1 MPISGKSGDTALYWP
16 TWERRKVAMKRIL
29 FLCSAF
35 VLAGILRAQTSPMV
49 LVLRGGTLV
58 DVKSGNE
65 ISDSIIVTRGEQ
77 IEQVGSGNTGIPN
90 DAQIIDTKGKWI
102 IPGLI
107 DSHAH
112 AENPDET
119 PFSLYLANG
128 VTTIRNPG
136 GNITVLRLTRDRL
149 LRGDLIGPRLFFSG
163 PLLDGM
169 PPVWPDLSLL
179 VDTPQRARSAVNFL
193 ADQGADFVK
202 VYNNVKEP
210 ELRAII
216 ETAKERGLPVAGH
229 IPRSMTMTHAIEL
242 GMTRLEHIRV
252 TGREM
257 LSLDEAEKIDPL
269 PLGRREPLL
278 WQRFDLQSEK
288 MHVLVQR
295 LAQSKIF
302 LDPTLVTA
310 EETEVPNLDADRNDP
325 NNQYLSPKVV
335 EQAVNFQS
343 PIYELPADLQS
354 AGVEAF
360 HKQEK
365 FVGMC
370 NRAGVKIIAGTDGPG
385 IGRLLPGFGLH
396 RELELLVASG
406 LSPLQALRAA
416 TLTAAE
422 ALGKDDRLGTVE
434 PGKLADMVVLDADPL
449 QKIQNLRKIH
459 LVVQGGKPYERDA
472 LLQQARSQA
481 SKKP

>member
-1 MPISGKSGDTALYWP
+1 MA
-16 TWERRKVAMKRIL
+16 EVVMKRML
-29 FLCSAF
+29 FLFLA
-35 VLAGILRAQTSPMV
+35 VLLSGLLKAQTNPTV

-58 DVKSGNE
+58 DVASGKE
-65 ISDSIIVTRGEQ
+65 ISDSTIVMQGNRIEQ
-77 IEQVGSGNTGIPN
+77 IGSGNRAIPEG
-90 DAQIIDTKGKWI
+90 AQIIDAKGKWI

-136 GNITVLRLTRDRL
+136 GNLTVLRLTRERL
-149 LRGDLIGPRLFFSG
+149 LRGELVGPRLFFSG
-163 PLLDGM
+163 PLLDGI
-169 PPVWPDLSLL
+169 PPVWPDMSLL
-179 VDTPQRARSAVNFL
+179 VDTAQRARSAVNFL
-193 ADQGADFVK
+193 ADQGVDFVK

-210 ELRAII
+210 ELRAVI

-229 IPRSMTMTHAIEL
+229 IPRSMTMTRAVEL

-257 LSLDEAEKIDPL
+257 LSPGEADEIDPL

-288 MHVLVQR
+288 MQALVQR

-302 LDPTLVTA
+302 LDPTLVIA
-310 EETEVPNLDADRNDP
+310 EETEVPNLDADKNDP
-325 NNQYLSPKVV
+325 NNQYLSPEVV
-335 EQAVNFQS
+335 QRYVNLKS
-343 PIYELPADLQS
+343 PIYELPAELQA
-354 AGVEAF
+354 AGLEAF

-385 IGRLLPGFGLH
+385 IGSLLPGFGLH
-396 RELELLVASG
+396 RELELLVESG

-416 TLTAAE
+416 SLTAAE
-422 ALGKDDRLGTVE
+422 ALDKDDRLGTVQA
-434 PGKLADMVVLDADPL
+434 GKLADLVVLDADPL
-449 QKIQNLRKIH
+449 QEIRNLRKIH
-459 LVVQGGKPYERDA
+459 LVVQQGKTYAPDV

-481 SKKP
+481 NK

>member
-1 MPISGKSGDTALYWP
+1 
-16 TWERRKVAMKRIL
+16 MKRVV
-29 FLCSAF
+29 FLPFAF
-35 VLAGILRAQTSPMV
+35 LLAGILRAQTSPTV

-58 DVKSGNE
+58 NVASGKE
-65 ISDSIIVTRGEQ
+65 ISDSVIVMRGER
-77 IEQVGSGNTGIPN
+77 IEQVGSGNTGIP
-90 DAQIIDTKGKWI
+90 DGAQIIDAKGKWI

-112 AENPDET
+112 AENPDDT
-119 PFSLYLANG
+119 PFSLYLTNG

-136 GNITVLRLTRDRL
+136 GNITVLRLTRERL
-149 LRGDLIGPRLFFSG
+149 LRGELIGPRLFFSG
-163 PLLDGM
+163 PLLDGV

-193 ADQGADFVK
+193 ADQGVDFVK

-216 ETAKERGLPVAGH
+216 ETAKELELPVAGH

-257 LSLDEAEKIDPL
+257 LSLDEAQKIDLL
-269 PLGRREPLL
+269 PLGSREPLL

-288 MHVLVQR
+288 MRALVQR
-295 LAQSKIF
+295 LARSKIF
-302 LDPTLVTA
+302 LDPTLVAA
-310 EETEVPNLDADRNDP
+310 EVTEVPTLDADRNDP
-325 NNQYLSPKVV
+325 NNQYLSPTVV
-335 EQAVNFQS
+335 ERYVNFKS
-343 PIYELPADLQS
+343 PLYELPPDLQA
-354 AGVEAF
+354 AGAEAF

-385 IGRLLPGFGLH
+385 IGSLLPGFGLH

-422 ALGKDDRLGTVE
+422 ALGKEDRLGTIE
-434 PGKLADMVVLDADPL
+434 PGKFADMVVLNADPL
-449 QKIQNLRKIH
+449 QEIQNLRKIY
-459 LVVQGGKPYERDA
+459 LVVQGGKTYAPDA

-481 SKKP
+481 NKQP

>member
-1 MPISGKSGDTALYWP
+1 
-16 TWERRKVAMKRIL
+16 MKCMSFL
-29 FLCSAF
+29 FLAF
-35 VLAGILRAQTSPMV
+35 ILSGLMRSETNPTV

-58 DVKSGNE
+58 DVATGEESP
-65 ISDSIIVTRGEQ
+65 DSTIVMRGER
-77 IEQVGSGNTGIPN
+77 IEQIGSGNRAIPQG
-90 DAQIIDTKGKWI
+90 AQIIDARGKWI

-112 AENPDET
+112 AENPEET

-136 GNITVLRLTRDRL
+136 GNITVLRLTRERL
-149 LRGDLIGPRLFFSG
+149 IRGELSGPRLFFSG
-163 PLLDGM
+163 PLLDGI
-169 PPVWPDLSLL
+169 PPVWPDMSLL

-193 ADQGADFVK
+193 ADQGVDFVK
-202 VYNNVKEP
+202 VYNNVREP

-216 ETAKERGLPVAGH
+216 ETAKDRGLPVAGH
-229 IPRSMTMTHAIEL
+229 IPRSMTMTHAVEL

-257 LSLDEAEKIDPL
+257 LSPDEADEIDPL

-288 MHVLVQR
+288 MQALVRR
-295 LAQSKIF
+295 LARSRIF
-302 LDPTLVTA
+302 LDPTLVIA
-310 EETEVPNLDADRNDP
+310 EDTEVPSLDADRNDP

-335 EQAVNFQS
+335 ERYVNLKS
-343 PIYELPADLQS
+343 PIYELPAELQA
-354 AGVEAF
+354 AGLEAF

-385 IGRLLPGFGLH
+385 IGSLLPGFGLH
-396 RELELLVASG
+396 RELELLVESG

-416 TLTAAE
+416 SLTGAE

-434 PGKLADMVVLDADPL
+434 PGKFADMVVLDADPL
-449 QKIQNLRKIH
+449 LEIQNLKKIH
-459 LVVQGGKPYERDA
+459 SVVQGGKIYAPDA

-481 SKKP
+481 NKKP

>member
-1 MPISGKSGDTALYWP
+1 
-16 TWERRKVAMKRIL
+16 MKRVV
-29 FLCSAF
+29 FLPFAF
-35 VLAGILRAQTSPMV
+35 LLAGILRAQTSPTV

-58 DVKSGNE
+58 NVASGKE
-65 ISDSIIVTRGEQ
+65 ISDSVIVMRGER
-77 IEQVGSGNTGIPN
+77 IEQVGSGNTGIP
-90 DAQIIDTKGKWI
+90 DGAQIIDAKGKWI

-112 AENPDET
+112 AENPDDT
-119 PFSLYLANG
+119 PFSLYLTNG

-136 GNITVLRLTRDRL
+136 GNITVLRLTRERL
-149 LRGDLIGPRLFFSG
+149 LRGELIGPRLFFSG
-163 PLLDGM
+163 PLLDGV

-193 ADQGADFVK
+193 ADQGVDFVK

-210 ELRAII
+210 ELRAIV
-216 ETAKERGLPVAGH
+216 ETAKELELPVAGH

-257 LSLDEAEKIDPL
+257 LSLDEAEKIDLL
-269 PLGRREPLL
+269 PLGSREPLL

-288 MHVLVQR
+288 MRALVQR
-295 LAQSKIF
+295 LARSKIF
-302 LDPTLVTA
+302 LDPTLVAA
-310 EETEVPNLDADRNDP
+310 EVTEVPTLDADRNDP
-325 NNQYLSPKVV
+325 NNQYLSPTVV
-335 EQAVNFQS
+335 ERYVNFKS
-343 PIYELPADLQS
+343 PLYELPPDLQA
-354 AGVEAF
+354 AGAEAF

-385 IGRLLPGFGLH
+385 IGSLLPGFGLH

-422 ALGKDDRLGTVE
+422 ALGKEDRLGTIE
-434 PGKLADMVVLDADPL
+434 PGKFADMVVLNADPL
-449 QKIQNLRKIH
+449 QEIQNLRKIY
-459 LVVQGGKPYERDA
+459 LVVQGGKTYAPDA

-481 SKKP
+481 NKKP

>member
-1 MPISGKSGDTALYWP
+1 
-16 TWERRKVAMKRIL
+16 MKRMAFLL
-29 FLCSAF
+29 FVF
-35 VLAGILRAQTSPMV
+35 VLAGMLRGQTSPTA

-58 DVKSGNE
+58 NVASGKK
-65 ISDSIIVTRGEQ
+65 ISDSVIVIRGEQ
-77 IEQVGSGNTGIPN
+77 IEEVGSGNTAIPEG
-90 DAQIIDTKGKWI
+90 AQIIDTKGEWI

-149 LRGDLIGPRLFFSG
+149 SRGELIGPRLFFSG

-169 PPVWPDLSLL
+169 PPVWPEMSLL
-179 VDTPQRARSAVNFL
+179 VDTPERARSAVNFL
-193 ADQGADFVK
+193 ADEGADFVK

-216 ETAKERGLPVAGH
+216 AAAKERGLPVAGH
-229 IPRSMTMTHAIEL
+229 IPRSMTMTRAVEL
-242 GMTRLEHIRV
+242 GMTRLEHIRI

-288 MHVLVQR
+288 MQALVQR

-302 LDPTLVTA
+302 LDPTLVIA
-310 EETEVPNLDADRNDP
+310 EETEVPNPDADRNDP
-325 NNQYLSPKVV
+325 NNKYLLATVV
-335 EQAVNFQS
+335 ERYVNFKS
-343 PIYELPADLQS
+343 PLYDLPADLQA

-360 HKQEK
+360 DKQEK

-385 IGRLLPGFGLH
+385 IGVLLPGFGLH

-422 ALGKDDRLGTVE
+422 ALGKEDRLGTVE
-434 PGKLADMVVLDADPL
+434 PGKLADIVILDADPL
-449 QKIQNLRKIH
+449 LEIHNLRKIH
-459 LVVQGGKPYERDA
+459 LVVQAGKTYEPDA
-472 LLQQARSQA
+472 LLQQAQSQA
-481 SKKP
+481 NKKP

>member
-1 MPISGKSGDTALYWP
+1 
-16 TWERRKVAMKRIL
+16 MKRMV
-29 FLCSAF
+29 FLCFAF
-35 VLAGILRAQTSPMV
+35 VLAGISTAQTSRGG
-49 LVLRGGTLV
+49 LVVRGGTLV
-58 DVKSGNE
+58 DVASGKE
-65 ISDSIIVTRGEQ
+65 ISDSIIVIRGEQ
-77 IEQVGSGNTGIPN
+77 IEQVGSGNTGIPEG
-90 DAQIIDTKGKWI
+90 AQIIDAKGKWI

-119 PFSLYLANG
+119 PFGLYLANG

-136 GNITVLRLTRDRL
+136 GNITVLRLTRERL
-149 LRGDLIGPRLFFSG
+149 LRGELIGPRLFFSG
-163 PLLDGM
+163 PLLDGL
-169 PPVWPDLSLL
+169 PPVWPDMSLL
-179 VDTPQRARSAVNFL
+179 VDTPQQARSAVNFL
-193 ADQGADFVK
+193 ADQGVDFVK
-202 VYNNVKEP
+202 VYNNLREP

-216 ETAKERGLPVAGH
+216 ETAKERRLPVAGH
-229 IPRSMTMTHAIEL
+229 IPRSMTMTHAVEL

-288 MHVLVQR
+288 MHALVQR
-295 LAQSKIF
+295 LAESKIF
-302 LDPTLVTA
+302 LDPTLVIA
-310 EETEVPNLDADRNDP
+310 EETEVPNLDADKNDP
-325 NNQYLSPKVV
+325 DNQYLPPTVV
-335 EQAVNFQS
+335 ARYVSFKS
-343 PIYELPADLQS
+343 PIYELPADLQA
-354 AGVEAF
+354 AGLEAF

-370 NRAGVKIIAGTDGPG
+370 NQAGVKIIAGTDGPG
-385 IGRLLPGFGLH
+385 IGSLLPGFGLH

-422 ALGKDDRLGTVE
+422 ALGKDDQLGTVAR
-434 PGKLADMVVLDADPL
+434 GKLADMVVLDADPL
-449 QKIQNLRKIH
+449 QEIQNLRKIH
-459 LVVQGGKPYERDA
+459 LVVQGGKTYDRDA
-472 LLQQARSQA
+472 LLQQARSEA
-481 SKKP
+481 NKKQ

>member
-1 MPISGKSGDTALYWP
+1 
-16 TWERRKVAMKRIL
+16 MKCPL
-29 FLCSAF
+29 FLFLAF
-35 VLAGILRAQTSPMV
+35 MLSGLLRSETNPTV

-58 DVKSGNE
+58 DVTTGEES
-65 ISDSIIVTRGEQ
+65 SDSTIVMRGER
-77 IEQVGSGNTGIPN
+77 IEQIGSGNRAIPQG
-90 DAQIIDTKGKWI
+90 AQIIDATGKWI

-112 AENPDET
+112 AENPEET

-136 GNITVLRLTRDRL
+136 GNITVLRLTRERL
-149 LRGDLIGPRLFFSG
+149 IRGELSGPRLFFSG
-163 PLLDGM
+163 PLLDGN
-169 PPVWPDLSLL
+169 PPVWPDMSLL

-202 VYNNVKEP
+202 VYNNVREP

-216 ETAKERGLPVAGH
+216 ETAKDRGLPVAGH
-229 IPRSMTMTHAIEL
+229 IPRSMTMTHAVEL

-257 LSLDEAEKIDPL
+257 LSPDEADEIDPL

-288 MHVLVQR
+288 MQALVRR
-295 LAQSKIF
+295 LAQSRIF
-302 LDPTLVTA
+302 LDPTLVIA
-310 EETEVPNLDADRNDP
+310 EDTEVPSLDADKNDP

-335 EQAVNFQS
+335 ERYVNLKS
-343 PIYELPADLQS
+343 PIYELPAELQA
-354 AGVEAF
+354 AGLEAF

-385 IGRLLPGFGLH
+385 IGSLLPGFGLH
-396 RELELLVASG
+396 RELELLVESG

-416 TLTAAE
+416 SLTGAE

-434 PGKLADMVVLDADPL
+434 PGKFADMVVLDADPL
-449 QKIQNLRKIH
+449 QEIQNLKKIH
-459 LVVQGGKPYERDA
+459 LVVQGGKMYAPDA

-481 SKKP
+481 NKKP

>member
-1 MPISGKSGDTALYWP
+1 
-16 TWERRKVAMKRIL
+16 MKRRL
-29 FLCSAF
+29 FLSFAF
-35 VLAGILRAQTSPMV
+35 MVSGLLRAQTSSAV
-49 LVLRGGTLV
+49 LVLRGGTMV
-58 DVKSGNE
+58 DVASGKE
-65 ISDSIIVTRGEQ
+65 ISDSVIVMRSER
-77 IEQVGSGNTGIPN
+77 IEQVGPGNMAIPER
-90 DAQIIDTKGKWI
+90 AHIIDVKGKWI

-119 PFSLYLANG
+119 PFVLYLASG

-136 GNITVLRLTRDRL
+136 GNITQLRLTRERL
-149 LRGDLIGPRLFFSG
+149 LRGELVGPRLFFSG
-163 PLLDGM
+163 PLLDGN
-169 PPVWPDLSLL
+169 PPVWPDMSLL
-179 VDTPQRARSAVNFL
+179 IDTPQRARSAVNFL
-193 ADQGADFVK
+193 ADQGVDFVK

-229 IPRSMTMTHAIEL
+229 IPRSMTMTHAVEM

-288 MHVLVQR
+288 MQALVQL
-295 LAQSKIF
+295 LAQSKVF
-302 LDPTLVTA
+302 LDPTLIIA
-310 EETEVPNLDADRNDP
+310 EETEVPNLDADKNDP
-325 NNQYLSPKVV
+325 NNQYLSPTVV
-335 EQAVNFQS
+335 ERYGNFKS
-343 PIYELPADLQS
+343 PLYELPAGLQT
-354 AGVEAF
+354 AALEAF

-370 NRAGVKIIAGTDGPG
+370 NRAGVKIVAGTDGPG
-385 IGRLLPGFGLH
+385 IGSLLPGFGLH
-396 RELELLVASG
+396 RELELLVESG
-406 LSPLQALRAA
+406 LSPLQALHAA

-422 ALGKDDRLGTVE
+422 ALGKDDRLGTIE
-434 PGKLADMVVLDADPL
+434 PGKFADMVVLDADPL
-449 QKIQNLRKIH
+449 QDIQNLRKIH
-459 LVVQGGKPYERDA
+459 LVVQGGKTYEREA

-481 SKKP
+481 NKKP

>member
-1 MPISGKSGDTALYWP
+1 
-16 TWERRKVAMKRIL
+16 MKCML
-29 FLCSAF
+29 FLFLAF
-35 VLAGILRAQTSPMV
+35 ILSGLLRSETNPTV

-58 DVKSGNE
+58 DVATGEES
-65 ISDSIIVTRGEQ
+65 SDSTIVMRGER
-77 IEQVGSGNTGIPN
+77 IEQIGSGNRAIPEG
-90 DAQIIDTKGKWI
+90 ARIIDARGKWI

-112 AENPDET
+112 AENPEET

-136 GNITVLRLTRDRL
+136 GNITVLRLTRERL
-149 LRGDLIGPRLFFSG
+149 IRGEISGPRLFFSG
-163 PLLDGM
+163 PLLDGI
-169 PPVWPDLSLL
+169 PPVWPDMSLL
-179 VDTPQRARSAVNFL
+179 VDTPQRASSAVNFL
-193 ADQGADFVK
+193 ADQGVDFVK
-202 VYNNVKEP
+202 VYNNVREP

-216 ETAKERGLPVAGH
+216 ETAKDRGLPVAGH
-229 IPRSMTMTHAIEL
+229 IPRSMTMTHAVEL
-242 GMTRLEHIRV
+242 GMTGLEHIRV

-257 LSLDEAEKIDPL
+257 LSPDEADEIDPL

-288 MHVLVQR
+288 MQALVRR
-295 LAQSKIF
+295 LARSRIF
-302 LDPTLVTA
+302 LDPTLVIA
-310 EETEVPNLDADRNDP
+310 EDTEVPNLDADKNDP

-335 EQAVNFQS
+335 ERYVNLKS
-343 PIYELPADLQS
+343 PIYELPAELQA
-354 AGVEAF
+354 AGLEAF

-385 IGRLLPGFGLH
+385 IGSLLPGFGLH
-396 RELELLVASG
+396 RELELLVESG

-416 TLTAAE
+416 SLTGAE

-434 PGKLADMVVLDADPL
+434 PGKFADMVVLDADPL
-449 QKIQNLRKIH
+449 QEIQNLKKIH
-459 LVVQGGKPYERDA
+459 LVVQGGKIYAPDA

-481 SKKP
+481 NKKP

>member
-1 MPISGKSGDTALYWP
+1 
-16 TWERRKVAMKRIL
+16 MKPML
-29 FLCSAF
+29 FLFLAF
-35 VLAGILRAQTSPMV
+35 MLSGLLRAQTSPTA

-58 DVKSGNE
+58 DVASGKE
-65 ISDSIIVTRGEQ
+65 IPDSTIVMRGER
-77 IEQVGSGNTGIPN
+77 IEQVGSGNVAIP
-90 DAQIIDTKGKWI
+90 DGAQIIDAKGKWI

-136 GNITVLRLTRDRL
+136 GNITVLRLTRERL
-149 LRGDLIGPRLFFSG
+149 MRGELIGPRLFFSG
-163 PLLDGM
+163 PLLDGI
-169 PPVWPDLSLL
+169 PPVWPDMSLL

-193 ADQGADFVK
+193 ADQGVDFVK

-210 ELRAII
+210 ELKAII

-229 IPRSMTMTHAIEL
+229 IPRTMTMTRAVEL

-252 TGREM
+252 TGREI
-257 LSLDEAEKIDPL
+257 LNAAEADQIDPL

-288 MHVLVQR
+288 MHALVLR
-295 LAQSKIF
+295 LAQSKLF
-302 LDPTLVTA
+302 LDPTLVIA

-325 NNQYLSPKVV
+325 NNQYLSPEVV
-335 EQAVNFQS
+335 EQAVNMKS
-343 PIYELPADLQS
+343 PIYELPADLQA
-354 AGVEAF
+354 AGLEAF
-360 HKQEK
+360 QKQEK

-370 NRAGVKIIAGTDGPG
+370 NEAGVKIIAGTDGPG

-396 RELELLVASG
+396 QELELLVASG

-449 QKIQNLRKIH
+449 EQVQNLKKIH
-459 LVVQGGKPYERDA
+459 LVVQGGRTYEPDP
-472 LLQQARSQA
+472 LLRQARSQA
-481 SKKP
+481 NKKP

>member
-1 MPISGKSGDTALYWP
+1 
-16 TWERRKVAMKRIL
+16 MKRVV
-29 FLCSAF
+29 FLPFAF
-35 VLAGILRAQTSPMV
+35 LLAGILRAQTSPTV

-58 DVKSGNE
+58 NVASGKE
-65 ISDSIIVTRGEQ
+65 ISDSVIVMRGER
-77 IEQVGSGNTGIPN
+77 IEQVGSGNTGIP
-90 DAQIIDTKGKWI
+90 DGAQIIDAKGKWI

-112 AENPDET
+112 AENPDDT
-119 PFSLYLANG
+119 PFSLYLTNG

-136 GNITVLRLTRDRL
+136 GNITVLRLTRERL
-149 LRGDLIGPRLFFSG
+149 LRGELIGPRLFFSG
-163 PLLDGM
+163 PLLDGV

-193 ADQGADFVK
+193 ADQGVDFVK

-216 ETAKERGLPVAGH
+216 ETAKELELPVAGH

-257 LSLDEAEKIDPL
+257 LSLDEAQKIDLL
-269 PLGRREPLL
+269 PLGSREPLL

-288 MHVLVQR
+288 MRALVQR
-295 LAQSKIF
+295 LARSKIF
-302 LDPTLVTA
+302 LDPTLVVA
-310 EETEVPNLDADRNDP
+310 EVTEVPTLDADRNDP
-325 NNQYLSPKVV
+325 NNQYLSPTVV
-335 EQAVNFQS
+335 ERYVNFKS
-343 PIYELPADLQS
+343 PLYELPPDLQA
-354 AGVEAF
+354 AGAEAF

-385 IGRLLPGFGLH
+385 IGSLLPGFGLH

-422 ALGKDDRLGTVE
+422 ALGKEDRLGTIE
-434 PGKLADMVVLDADPL
+434 PGKFADMVVLNADPL
-449 QKIQNLRKIH
+449 QEIQNLRKIY
-459 LVVQGGKPYERDA
+459 LVVQGGKTYAPDA

-481 SKKP
+481 NKKP

>member
-1 MPISGKSGDTALYWP
+1 
-16 TWERRKVAMKRIL
+16 MKRVVVL
-29 FLCSAF
+29 CFAFL
-35 VLAGILRAQTSPMV
+35 LAGILRAQASPTV
-49 LVLRGGTLV
+49 LVLWGGTLV
-58 DVKSGNE
+58 DVASGKE
-65 ISDSIIVTRGEQ
+65 ISDSTIVMRGEQ
-77 IEQVGSGNTGIPN
+77 IEQVRSGNTDVPEG
-90 DAQIIDTKGKWI
+90 AQIVDVKGEWI

-112 AENPDET
+112 AENPDDT
-119 PFSLYLANG
+119 PFSLYLTNG

-136 GNITVLRLTRDRL
+136 GNITVLRLTRERL
-149 LRGDLIGPRLFFSG
+149 LRGELIGPRLFFSG
-163 PLLDGM
+163 PLLDGV

-193 ADQGADFVK
+193 ADQGVDFVK

-210 ELRAII
+210 ELRAIV
-216 ETAKERGLPVAGH
+216 ETAKELELPVAGH

-257 LSLDEAEKIDPL
+257 LSLDEAQKIDLL
-269 PLGRREPLL
+269 PLGSREPLL

-288 MHVLVQR
+288 MRALVQR
-295 LAQSKIF
+295 LARSKIF
-302 LDPTLVTA
+302 LDPTLVAA
-310 EETEVPNLDADRNDP
+310 EVTEVPTLDADRNDP
-325 NNQYLSPKVV
+325 NNQYLSPTVV
-335 EQAVNFQS
+335 ERYVNFKS
-343 PIYELPADLQS
+343 PLYELPPDLQA
-354 AGVEAF
+354 AGAEAF

-385 IGRLLPGFGLH
+385 IGSLLPGFGLH

-422 ALGKDDRLGTVE
+422 ALGKEDRLGTIE
-434 PGKLADMVVLDADPL
+434 PGKFADMVVLNADPL
-449 QKIQNLRKIH
+449 QEIQNLRKIY
-459 LVVQGGKPYERDA
+459 LVVQGGKTYAPDA

-481 SKKP
+481 NKKP

>member
-1 MPISGKSGDTALYWP
+1 
-16 TWERRKVAMKRIL
+16 MKRMV
-29 FLCSAF
+29 FLCFAL
-35 VLAGILRAQTSPMV
+35 VLAGILRAQTSPAV
-49 LVLRGGTLV
+49 LVVRGGTLV
-58 DVKSGNE
+58 DVASGKE
-65 ISDSIIVTRGEQ
+65 ISDSIIVIRGEQ
-77 IEQVGSGNTGIPN
+77 IEQVGSGNTGIPAG
-90 DAQIIDTKGKWI
+90 AQIIDAKGKWI

-136 GNITVLRLTRDRL
+136 GNITILRLTRERL
-149 LRGDLIGPRLFFSG
+149 LRGELIGPRLFFSG

-193 ADQGADFVK
+193 ADQGVDFVK

-216 ETAKERGLPVAGH
+216 EAAKERGLPVAGH
-229 IPRSMTMTHAIEL
+229 IPRSMTMTQAVEL
-242 GMTRLEHIRV
+242 GMTVLEHIRV

-257 LSLDEAEKIDPL
+257 LSLDEAEKIDHL
-269 PLGRREPLL
+269 SLGRREPLL

-288 MHVLVQR
+288 MQALVQR
-295 LAQSKIF
+295 LAESKIF
-302 LDPTLVTA
+302 LDPTLVIA
-310 EETEVPNLDADRNDP
+310 EVTEVPNLDADRNDP
-325 NNQYLSPKVV
+325 NNHYLSATVV
-335 EQAVNFQS
+335 ERAVNFKS
-343 PIYELPADLQS
+343 PIYELPADLQA

-385 IGRLLPGFGLH
+385 IGGLLPGFGLH

-416 TLTAAE
+416 TLSAAE

-434 PGKLADMVVLDADPL
+434 RGKLADMVVLDADPL
-449 QKIQNLRKIH
+449 QKIQNLTKIH
-459 LVVQGGKPYERDA
+459 LVVEGGRTYAPDV
-472 LLQQARSQA
+472 LLQQALSQA
-481 SKKP
+481 NRKP

>member
-1 MPISGKSGDTALYWP
+1 
-16 TWERRKVAMKRIL
+16 MKCML
-29 FLCSAF
+29 FLFLAF
-35 VLAGILRAQTSPMV
+35 VLSGPLRSQTNPTV
-49 LVLRGGTLV
+49 VVLRGGTLV
-58 DVKSGNE
+58 DVASGKE
-65 ISDSIIVTRGEQ
+65 VSDSTIVMRGER
-77 IEQVGSGNTGIPN
+77 IEQIGSGNRSIPEG
-90 DAQIIDTKGKWI
+90 AQIIDTKGKWI

-136 GNITVLRLTRDRL
+136 GNITVLRLTRERL
-149 LRGDLIGPRLFFSG
+149 IRGELSGPRLFFSG
-163 PLLDGM
+163 PLLDGI
-169 PPVWPDLSLL
+169 PPVWPDMSLL
-179 VDTPQRARSAVNFL
+179 VDTPQRAKSAVNFL
-193 ADQGADFVK
+193 ADQGVDFVK
-202 VYNNVKEP
+202 VYNNVKEA

-216 ETAKERGLPVAGH
+216 ETAKQRGLPVAGH
-229 IPRSMTMTHAIEL
+229 IPRSMTMTHAVEL

-257 LSLDEAEKIDPL
+257 LSPDEADEIDPL

-288 MHVLVQR
+288 MQALIQR
-295 LAQSKIF
+295 LARSGIF
-302 LDPTLVTA
+302 LDPTLVIA
-310 EETEVPNLDADRNDP
+310 EGTEVPNMDADKNDP

-335 EQAVNFQS
+335 ERYVSLKS
-343 PIYELPADLQS
+343 PIYELPAELQS
-354 AGVEAF
+354 AGLEAF

-385 IGRLLPGFGLH
+385 IGNQLPGFGLH
-396 RELELLVASG
+396 RELELLVESG

-416 TLTAAE
+416 SSTAAE

-434 PGKLADMVVLDADPL
+434 PGKFADMVVLDADPL
-449 QKIQNLRKIH
+449 LEIQNLKKIH
-459 LVVQGGKPYERDA
+459 LVVQDGKIYAPDA
-472 LLQQARSQA
+472 LLRQARSEA
-481 SKKP
+481 NRRP

>member
-1 MPISGKSGDTALYWP
+1 
-16 TWERRKVAMKRIL
+16 MKRIL
-29 FLCSAF
+29 FLSIAF
-35 VLAGILRAQTSPMV
+35 VLSGLLRAQTSPTV

-58 DVKSGNE
+58 DAATGKE
-65 ISDSIIVTRGEQ
+65 ISDSVIVIRGER
-77 IEQVGSGNTGIPN
+77 IEQVGSGNTAVPEG
-90 DAQIIDTKGKWI
+90 AQIIDAKGKWI

-136 GNITVLRLTRDRL
+136 GNITVLRLTRERL
-149 LRGDLIGPRLFFSG
+149 LHSEIIGPRLFFSG
-163 PLLDGM
+163 PLLDGI
-169 PPVWPDLSLL
+169 PPVWPDMSML
-179 VDTPQRARSAVNFL
+179 VDTPPRAKSAVNFI
-193 ADQGADFVK
+193 ADQGVDFVK

-210 ELRAII
+210 ELKAII
-216 ETAKERGLPVAGH
+216 ETARERGLPVAGH
-229 IPRSMTMTHAIEL
+229 IPRSMTMTRAIEL

-257 LSLDEAEKIDPL
+257 LNPDEADKIDPL
-269 PLGRREPLL
+269 PLGSREPLL

-288 MHVLVQR
+288 MHALVQR

-302 LDPTLVTA
+302 LDPTLIIA
-310 EETEVPNLDADRNDP
+310 EETEVPNLDADKNDP
-325 NNQYLSPKVV
+325 NNQYLSAKVV
-335 EQAVNFQS
+335 ERYVSFKS
-343 PIYELPADLQS
+343 PLYELPADLQT
-354 AGVEAF
+354 AGRQAF
-360 HKQEK
+360 EKQEK

-385 IGRLLPGFGLH
+385 IGSLLPGFGLH

-406 LSPLQALRAA
+406 LSPLEALRAA
-416 TLTAAE
+416 TVTAAE
-422 ALGKDDRLGTVE
+422 ALGKEDRLGSVE

-449 QKIQNLRKIH
+449 QVIQNLRKIR
-459 LVVQGGKPYERDA
+459 LVVQGGKSYAPDT
-472 LLQQARSQA
+472 LLRQARSDA
-481 SKKP
+481 GKKP

>member
-1 MPISGKSGDTALYWP
+1 
-16 TWERRKVAMKRIL
+16 MKRML
-29 FLCSAF
+29 FLLLAF
-35 VLAGILRAQTSPMV
+35 VPSGLLRSQTSSTV

-58 DVKSGNE
+58 DVASGKE
-65 ISDSIIVTRGEQ
+65 ISDSTIVMRGER
-77 IEQVGSGNTGIPN
+77 IEQIGSGNRAIPEGAQVI
-90 DAQIIDTKGKWI
+90 DAKGKWI
-102 IPGLI
+102 VPGLI

-112 AENPDET
+112 ADNPDET

-136 GNITVLRLTRDRL
+136 GNITVLRLTREQL
-149 LRGDLIGPRLFFSG
+149 IRGELIGPRLFFSG
-163 PLLDGM
+163 PLLDGI
-169 PPVWPDLSLL
+169 PPVWPDMSLL

-193 ADQGADFVK
+193 ADQGVDFVK

-229 IPRSMTMTHAIEL
+229 IPRSITMTHAVEL
-242 GMTRLEHIRV
+242 GMTRLEHIRI

-257 LSLDEAEKIDPL
+257 LSADEADQIDPL

-288 MHVLVQR
+288 MQALVQR
-295 LAQSKIF
+295 LAQSQIF
-302 LDPTLVTA
+302 LDPTLVIA
-310 EETEVPNLDADRNDP
+310 EETEVPNPDADKNDP

-335 EQAVNFQS
+335 ERYVNLKS
-343 PIYELPADLQS
+343 PIYELPAELQA
-354 AGVEAF
+354 AGLEAF

-385 IGRLLPGFGLH
+385 IGSLLPGFGLH
-396 RELELLVASG
+396 RELELLVESG
-406 LSPLQALRAA
+406 MSPLEALRAA
-416 TLTAAE
+416 SLTGAE

-434 PGKLADMVVLDADPL
+434 PGKFADMVVLDADPL
-449 QKIQNLRKIH
+449 QEIQNLRKIH
-459 LVVQGGKPYERDA
+459 LVVQGGKTYAPDA
-472 LLQQARSQA
+472 LLRQAWSQA
-481 SKKP
+481 NKKP